1 MDFERFNRE
10 ILPPDEGAMRRAK
23 ARWDSIAKPLNS
35 LGELE
40 KICIRIAGLT
50 GSERLSLK
58 KRAVVVFCA
67 DNGVVAQGVTQT
79 DASVTAS
86 MAEMI
91 ARGRSSV
98 CRMAEAAGAA
108 VFPVDIG
115 MLRRAPG
122 VRDLHIRNGTGD
134 ISRGP
139 AMTPQEA
146 ERAVETGIRLVRE
159 CREQGYALLATGEM
173 GIGNTTTAGA
183 MASVLLGIPAERAVG
198 RGAGLSEEGLL
209 RKREAVRRAV
219 ACNRPD
225 AGNAFG
231 VLWKLG
237 GLDIAGMAG
246 MFLGG
251 ALYRVPVLIDG
262 FISAVAALTAARLC
276 PGSVCAMIASH
287 CSAEPAAQA
296 VLDALSLQA
305 VIHAG
310 LRLGEGTG
318 AVCMMPLLDLAVSVY
333 DGAAA
338 FADAGVAAYTPQG
351 EETL

>member
-1 MDFERFNRE
+1 
-10 ILPPDEGAMRRAK
+10 
-23 ARWDSIAKPLNS
+23 
-35 LGELE
+35 
-40 KICIRIAGLT
+40 
-50 GSERLSLK
+50 
-58 KRAVVVFCA
+58 
-67 DNGVVAQGVTQT
+67 
-79 DASVTAS
+79 
-86 MAEMI
+86 
-91 ARGRSSV
+91 
-98 CRMAEAAGAA
+98 
-108 VFPVDIG
+108 
-115 MLRRAPG
+115 
-122 VRDLHIRNGTGD
+122 
-134 ISRGP
+134 
-139 AMTPQEA
+139 MTPQEA

-159 CREQGYALLATGEM
+159 CREQGYTLLATGEM

-198 RGAGLSEEGLL
+198 RGAGLSEDGLL
-209 RKREAVRRAV
+209 RKREAVRRAA

-225 AGNAFG
+225 AGNAFE

-246 MFLGG
+246 LFLGG

-338 FADAGVAAYTPQG
+338 FADAGVAAYVPQG